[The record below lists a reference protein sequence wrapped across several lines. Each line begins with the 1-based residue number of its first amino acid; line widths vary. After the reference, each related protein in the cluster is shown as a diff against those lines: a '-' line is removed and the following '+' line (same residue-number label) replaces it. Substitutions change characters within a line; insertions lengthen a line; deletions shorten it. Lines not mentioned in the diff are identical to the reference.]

1 MILIADSGSTKTN
14 WALTFSEEEMNN
26 GQHQLPFDI
35 KHFCT
40 QGINPVYMSEEHIVN
55 ILNVELIPQLSSC
68 GINEKSDLN
77 VYFYGAGCREEFV
90 NTMFAAF
97 KHSLYVDETHAFV
110 QSDMMAAAHALCGRK
125 EGIACI
131 LGTGSNSCLYDG
143 ERIVKNVS
151 PMGFILGD
159 EGSGAVLGKSF
170 LNFLFKGNATK
181 TLMEDFINQ
190 TGLTLTDIINKV
202 YKEPLPNR
210 FLASL
215 APFIHE
221 HLDVEEVRQMVIDN
235 FRLFF
240 TRNIQHYHS
249 CHLPVNAVG
258 SIAYHF
264 EECLRQAAQM
274 EGYVIGKIIKS
285 PIVDL
290 VKYHQKYNE

>member
-1 MILIADSGSTKTN
+1 
-14 WALTFSEEEMNN
+14 
-26 GQHQLPFDI
+26 
-35 KHFCT
+35 
-40 QGINPVYMSEEHIVN
+40 
-55 ILNVELIPQLSSC
+55 
-68 GINEKSDLN
+68 
-77 VYFYGAGCREEFV
+77 
-90 NTMFAAF
+90 
-97 KHSLYVDETHAFV
+97 
-110 QSDMMAAAHALCGRK
+110 
-125 EGIACI
+125 
-131 LGTGSNSCLYDG
+131 
-143 ERIVKNVS
+143 
-151 PMGFILGD
+151 
-159 EGSGAVLGKSF
+159 
-170 LNFLFKGNATK
+170 
-181 TLMEDFINQ
+181 MEDFINQ
-190 TGLTLTDIINKV
+190 TGLTLTDIINNV

-258 SIAYHF
+258 SIANYF

-290 VKYHQKYNE
+290 VKYHQKYDE